1 MVRPLREL
9 ITILPALLSIT
20 CFASE
25 AANYSGVKRIGIF
38 GSYAR
43 GEQSFGSDIDILYD
57 YNYANSDDNGIDNT
71 LDFLD
76 VLEANLISFLGV
88 RKVDFISYGAI
99 ANVYQPDK
107 YDIEF
112 RNNVLNDVVWLYEQ
126 NPTV

>member
-1 MVRPLREL
+1 MSDAV
-9 ITILPALLSIT
+9 
-20 CFASE
+20 
-25 AANYSGVKRIGIF
+25 NYQGVKRIGIF